1 MTVPRY
7 RIGVDVGGT
16 HTDLVLY
23 DVVTGALLV
32 EKVASTPNNPAL
44 GVLNGLA
51 NFIRRGIDPG
61 EIDFFAH
68 GTTITTNA
76 LLEMRGAKV
85 GLLITK
91 GYRAIQ
97 EIQTQARDGNLFD
110 YFYEKPVPIA
120 PQSLTHEIP
129 ERSDYLGNVLLA
141 LDREAVRRAAREFK
155 AAGVQSIAVCYL
167 FSFMNP
173 PHEQETRTIIAQE
186 CPDAHVSLSSEVL
199 PRIREWPRLSTTLVN
214 AYLEPVLVR
223 YIDDLNRGLDAAGVG
238 TRQRFL
244 MQSNG
249 GVMPFAAA
257 IAGGKT
263 VHTLLSGPA
272 AGAQAAACLARA
284 LASSSPHPCGEGVGP
299 WGTSLPTPLD
309 PPPQP
314 SPTRGEGV
322 AAARRQLNPA
332 PVPLNTSPAGPRYSE
347 GSAPQQNDRSRQQPT
362 SIGGGEENEARGLGL
377 VTLDMGGTSADI
389 AFIEGGTPLEVT
401 EGVIARRQV
410 DVPALDLTT
419 ISAGGGSI
427 AAVRGG
433 FLTVG
438 PISAGANPGPAC
450 YGRGGTQPTVTDAD
464 LVCGFLNPDGFLGG
478 LQKLDIAAAQEAL
491 RRDVAEPLQMSVLET
506 AAGIRRIVDI
516 RMADEVRVFAAKR
529 GVDLTAFT
537 LLPFGGAG
545 AVHAAAV
552 AEELGMARILVPPRP
567 GAFSVLGLICTDVV
581 HDYMRSE
588 LRPLAEIDADHAEEI
603 FAALE
608 AKAHA
613 DIVAEG
619 LNAADARCSRELD
632 LRYAGQGYELRT
644 PLDGLFVSSL
654 SAATLG
660 AARRRFDERHGQ
672 IHGHRARDRP
682 VEIVSYRLRLRV
694 AVPKFE
700 QRREQSSLRLT
711 PPPGKGERAVWFN
724 GAAATMSALY
734 ERDKL
739 DPGATLVGPAIVE
752 QFDATTVI
760 PPGWHATVDD
770 FRNLVIAKREA

>member
-173 PHEQETRTIIAQE
+173 PHEQETRTIIAEE
-186 CPDAHVSLSSEVL
+186 CPDAHVSLSSEAL

-223 YIDDLNRGLDAAGVG
+223 YIDDLNRGLDDTGVG

-249 GVMPFAAA
+249 GVMPFTAA
-257 IAGGKT
+257 IAGGRT
-263 VHTLLSGPA
+263 VHTLFSGPA
-272 AGAQAAACLARA
+272 AGAQASAYLA
-284 LASSSPHPCGEGVGP
+284 EE
-299 WGTSLPTPLD
+299 D
-309 PPPQP
+309 
-314 SPTRGEGV
+314 
-322 AAARRQLNPA
+322 AR
-332 PVPLNTSPAGPRYSE
+332 S
-347 GSAPQQNDRSRQQPT
+347 
-362 SIGGGEENEARGLGL
+362 GL

-389 AFIEGGTPLEVT
+389 AFIEGGGPLETT
-401 EGVIARRQV
+401 EGMIARRQI
-410 DVPALDLTT
+410 DVPALDMTS

-427 AAVRGG
+427 AWIDSGG
-433 FLTVG
+433 FLNVG
-438 PISAGANPGPAC
+438 PQSAGADPGPAC
-450 YGRGGTQPTVTDAD
+450 YGRGGTRPTVTDTD
-464 LVCGFLNPDGFLGG
+464 LVCGYLNPDYFLGG
-478 LQKLDIAAAQEAL
+478 AQSLDVAAARAALAAHIADPLRMDVIAAA
-491 RRDVAEPLQMSVLET
+491 
-506 AAGIRRIVDI
+506 AGIQRIVDM

-529 GVDLTAFT
+529 GVDLSAFT

-552 AEELGMARILVPPRP
+552 AEELGMRRILVPPRP
-567 GAFSVLGLICTDVV
+567 GAFSALGLLCTDVV
-581 HDYMRSE
+581 HDYIRSE
-588 LRPLAEIDADHAEEI
+588 LRPLAEITAEHAEEM
-603 FAALE
+603 FRGLE
-608 AKAHA
+608 EGARRDLA
-613 DIVAEG
+613 AEG
-619 LNAADARCSRELD
+619 LAVGDARLTRELD
-632 LRYAGQGYELRT
+632 LRYTGQGYELRT
-644 PLDGLFVSSL
+644 PLDGLFVEMLTADSL
-654 SAATLG
+654 R
-660 AARRRFDERHGQ
+660 AARDRFDERHAQ
-672 IHGHRARDRP
+672 IHGHAAKERP
-682 VEIVSYRLRLRV
+682 VEIVSYRLRVRV
-694 AVPKFE
+694 AVPKYE
-700 QRREQSSLRLT
+700 PRAHAAPTTPRAADDAVKGQRR
-711 PPPGKGERAVWFN
+711 
-724 GAAATMSALY
+724 AAFSGTIMDATLY
-734 ERDKL
+734 ERDRL
-739 DPGATLVGPAIVE
+739 DIGASIAGPTIVE
-752 QFDATTVI
+752 
-760 PPGWHATVDD
+760 
-770 FRNLVIAKREA
+770 